1 MSRVS
6 SRFQTNTLTV
16 WPVISESD
24 GYSEAVYGEPITV
37 MCEYDQKPM
46 VMKDDSGNEFVPEF
60 TFYISANSAV
70 IGGINAQGRIQIDTA
85 VNLFWPSESQIT
97 EHGSMASGG
106 YKSSPVK
113 RDWFCLLGNHTDLT
127 PPSDAKRI
135 RAVRAQQNIGRLGGD
150 DITVLV

>member
-16 WPVISESD
+16 WPVTAESD
-24 GYSEAVYGEPITV
+24 GYSEATYGTPFTV
-37 MCEYDQKPM
+37 GCEYDQKPK

-60 TFYISANSAV
+60 TYYVTATL
-70 IGGINAQGRIQIDTA
+70 GQI
-85 VNLFWPSESQIT
+85 E
-97 EHGSMASGG
+97 
-106 YKSSPVK
+106 
-113 RDWFCLLGNHTDLT
+113 RDWFCALGAFTDLT
-127 PPSDAKRI
+127 PTANAKRI

>member
-6 SRFQTNTLTV
+6 SRFQTSTLTV
-16 WPVISESD
+16 WPVTAESD
-24 GYSEAVYGEPITV
+24 GYSEAVYGTPFTV
-37 MCEYDQKPM
+37 GCEYDQKPK

-60 TFYISANSAV
+60 TYYVNADSVV
-70 IGGINAQGRIQIDTA
+70 IGGIGAYGRSQIDTA
-85 VNLFWPSESQIT
+85 VNLFWPSESATPELIST
-97 EHGSMASGG
+97 TGG

-113 RDWFCLLGNHTDLT
+113 RDWFCLLGSFADLT
-127 PPSDAKRI
+127 PPASAKRI

>member
-16 WPVISESD
+16 WPVTAESD
-24 GYSEAVYGEPITV
+24 GYSEATYGTPFTV
-37 MCEYDQKPM
+37 GCEYDQKPK

-60 TFYISANSAV
+60 TYYVTASL
-70 IGGINAQGRIQIDTA
+70 GQI
-85 VNLFWPSESQIT
+85 EC
-97 EHGSMASGG
+97 
-106 YKSSPVK
+106 
-113 RDWFCLLGNHTDLT
+113 DWFCALGAFTDLT
-127 PPSDAKRI
+127 PPANAKRI